1 MAGRYFDIPFARD
14 GDRVSTPDDIQL
26 DGSVSYV
33 EGFGFDYERPA
44 IDPVTGQPDPL
55 YKPIPRD
62 GWNGLLY
69 DVTEALGI
77 IQRQGF
83 ADWTVD
89 AVPYEANSWVRHNGG
104 VWYAQVPTSGEP
116 GISPD
121 WVSVPLPSSRYAVA
135 TGAANAYAA
144 TYQPSIAALADG
156 MELSFRVPAA
166 NTGTSTL
173 NINGL
178 GAKAVRGLFGALQG
192 GELAVGGTAR
202 VIYNQPL
209 DAFVLAE
216 CGGGALQVPNA
227 VQSQQAITRGQV
239 EALIAAIPRGVSVAK
254 TYFMGQN

>member
-1 MAGRYFDIPFARD
+1 MARFFDVPFARD
-14 GDRVSTPDDIQL
+14 GDKTAIPDGLQL
-26 DGSVSYV
+26 DGSVSYE

-44 IDPVTGQPDPL
+44 IDPITGQPDPL
-55 YKPIPRD
+55 YKPVPR
-62 GWNGLLY
+62 GGMNALFN

-77 IQRQGF
+77 VQRQGF
-83 ADWTVD
+83 ADWVVD
-89 AVPYEANSWVRHNGG
+89 AVPYPVNSWVRHSGD
-104 VWYAQVPTSGEP
+104 VWYAQVQTSGEP

-144 TYQPSIAALADG
+144 TYQPSIVALADG

-166 NTGTSTL
+166 NTGASTL
-173 NINGL
+173 NANGL

-192 GELAVGGTAR
+192 GELAAGGIAR
-202 VIYNQPL
+202 VVYNQPL

-216 CGGGALQVPNA
+216 CGGGALQVPDS